1 MFFSKKKKEKI
12 IGLLLGNL
20 QLKKIVPPRLNS
32 YAEYITKLDNKI
44 FCEDLF
50 IEFKD
55 ICMENK
61 GLSIKTRTDRKPQ
74 IKLVTKS
81 FKELTELRKEF
92 YNDQGKKI
100 IPKTIDN
107 YISEEFL
114 TYLYLDV
121 GYIFNDNYIIEVTK
135 YTIDDCRYLA
145 QLIFQN
151 LNLKCEVIEEKK
163 SLKKMIIL
171 LEQKKMTQILLQIL
185 QEKFHKY
192 NYKLIIV

>member
-1 MFFSKKKKEKI
+1 
-12 IGLLLGNL
+12 
-20 QLKKIVPPRLNS
+20 
-32 YAEYITKLDNKI
+32 
-44 FCEDLF
+44 
-50 IEFKD
+50 
-55 ICMENK
+55 MENK

-92 YNDQGKKI
+92 YNEQGKKI
-100 IPKTIDN
+100 IPKTIDT

-171 LEQKKMTQILLQIL
+171 IEQKKMTQILLQNL
-185 QEKFHKY
+185 Q
-192 NYKLIIV
+192 

>member
-1 MFFSKKKKEKI
+1 
-12 IGLLLGNL
+12 
-20 QLKKIVPPRLNS
+20 
-32 YAEYITKLDNKI
+32 
-44 FCEDLF
+44 
-50 IEFKD
+50 
-55 ICMENK
+55 MENK

-74 IKLVTKS
+74 IK
-81 FKELTELRKEF
+81 FFELRKEF

-163 SLKKMIIL
+163 II
-171 LEQKKMTQILLQIL
+171 EKNDNTNRTKKMTQILLQNL
-185 QEKFHKY
+185 QEKFQKY